1 MRIEDT
7 IVRELQDAGDLIIP
21 RECAVCGRR
30 LTGPERHVCIYCEA
44 DLPLTYFWDRR
55 ENPMAD
61 RLNELIQKRIEK
73 LCAERGTESVP
84 RMEYA
89 RAAAL
94 FFYHGDAGYKKVP
107 QRVKYGGDRQ
117 TGLFYGRLLGRF
129 LKESEGFTKPDFI
142 VPVPLHWARH
152 WSRGY
157 NQAEVIAR
165 GIAEVTGSELR
176 TDILSRVR
184 RTGTQTKLSVGQ
196 KAANVEHA
204 FRLREGFLREEK
216 AAYGNDRPMRIMI
229 VDDVFTTGATMASC
243 CAALMDHFQGKMEI
257 SAASL
262 GFVSPE

>member
-7 IVRELQDAGDLIIP
+7 IVRGLQDAGDLIIP

-73 LCAERGTESVP
+73 LCAERGTDSVP

-129 LKESEGFTKPDFI
+129 LKESEVFTRPDFI

-157 NQAEVIAR
+157 N
-165 GIAEVTGSELR
+165 
-176 TDILSRVR
+176 
-184 RTGTQTKLSVGQ
+184 
-196 KAANVEHA
+196 
-204 FRLREGFLREEK
+204 
-216 AAYGNDRPMRIMI
+216 
-229 VDDVFTTGATMASC
+229 
-243 CAALMDHFQGKMEI
+243 
-257 SAASL
+257 
-262 GFVSPE
+262 